1 MMRRYLPFGARKK
14 KFAWMWLGLELG
26 LLMGLLL
33 WWWLQDQPL
42 QRKSKPTP
50 PVILPPD
57 ADSAPAPVRPTKASV
72 PAPIPDDLTRINGI
86 GPKYAQILAAAGVVT
101 YQQLAAQPPEQLV
114 EILRAATGRAPG
126 VAAWIEQAASR
137 TLNR

>member
-50 PVILPPD
+50 PVILPPRCGFCSRTCAPYESLCPR
-57 ADSAPAPVRPTKASV
+57 ADS
-72 PAPIPDDLTRINGI
+72 
-86 GPKYAQILAAAGVVT
+86 
-101 YQQLAAQPPEQLV
+101 
-114 EILRAATGRAPG
+114 
-126 VAAWIEQAASR
+126 
-137 TLNR
+137 